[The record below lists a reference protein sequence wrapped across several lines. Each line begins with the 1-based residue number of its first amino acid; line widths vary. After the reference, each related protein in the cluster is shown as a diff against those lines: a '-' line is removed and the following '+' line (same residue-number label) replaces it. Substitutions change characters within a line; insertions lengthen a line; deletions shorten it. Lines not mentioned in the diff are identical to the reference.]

1 MICITNV
8 LFKLQTLFAIVA
20 NSTVKIILYLKKLD
34 KDKDA

>member
-20 NSTVKIILYLKKLD
+20 NSTVKIILYLGQLD
-34 KDKDA
+34 KYKDA

>member
-20 NSTVKIILYLKKLD
+20 NSTVKIILYLEQLD